1 MATMRKK
8 SGASKGKGKGKS
20 GTVLKDLATKRVAGE
35 VKGGLTIGGIAGE
48 TQDIR
53 HKDATDPWW

>member
-20 GTVLKDLATKRVAGE
+20 GTVLKDLAAKRVAGG
-35 VKGGLTIGGIAGE
+35 VKGGVPVKYLDVKLKEVFITNV
-48 TQDIR
+48 
-53 HKDATDPWW
+53 